1 MIKLG
6 RICVPAECS
15 ESQSTMKPRRRRSLA
30 RALPCWIAS
39 ANGAS
44 AAAETL
50 EDRSLLSNLAIAN
63 AFLVDGNNSRISNPL
78 LGEQVEIRSLYS
90 TSGLSDSSSYAIRFI
105 VDGIAVDKTD
115 LTFGAGSAV
124 ATENWFADMF
134 HGYAEAGSHSV
145 QVILDPF
152 NQVAETNEVDNSL
165 TFSYAPVRA
174 TNLPQRLSPVVE
186 GTAGVDWRV
195 MNFVDLDP
203 RPGSLRDYRGGK
215 FTYDTPD
222 FGHDALDIGL
232 ADFSAA
238 DEGMPVLATAD
249 GIVEAV
255 NDGAFDRN
263 KSFTYPE
270 PPANYVIINLGDGWR
285 AKYWHL
291 RRDSV
296 SVKVGDSI
304 AAGDFLGWP
313 GSSGFS
319 TGPHVHF
326 ELTYK
331 NHPVETMLDPA
342 TFWVAPPQYPA
353 DYRHVIK
360 SGFSSNVPTPSEWA
374 EQPQD
379 IRAFKP
385 GNRLSF
391 WVIAGAMMPG
401 DTRTVRL
408 QRPDGSLF
416 LDQTSNPGSTFF
428 QVSQWA
434 YTVTLPMTDVLGT
447 WTATWLQ
454 NGIELTRQTFTVSN
468 IGVPEL
474 RVELSS
480 ELIPSGRFT
489 PIDFGSSVPGSA
501 GQLRTFDIRNF
512 GSALL
517 SLNSVTVPT
526 GYEIVSYPATVLQP
540 GQSTT
545 LTVRLSTTAQGY
557 FAGELRLVT
566 NDSDESL
573 YRIWLEGIVAPAD
586 IGTLIPGLSV
596 RKAAEGSRFFA
607 NVRRTGDLTS
617 VLTVSL
623 SADKTEL
630 LVPHTVTIPA
640 GAAFV
645 NFEVQ
650 TVQDQT
656 SDGDQRVSLR
666 ASAVGLRSGHNEI
679 QILDVLPGTPE
690 PAPPGIIGPSTA
702 VLNSPVEISWTPVSN
717 ASSYNVRVD
726 FLSGTSANL
735 IRTTVTQASLSL
747 AGLPSLGRYRA
758 LVRANLS
765 TGGST
770 AFSTG
775 LSLQVDSAVALNPL
789 TEVQV
794 TARPALSWN
803 RVPTAVKYEFQ
814 IEDILRLKTFVVTSS
829 ISTATSMTLPNP
841 LPMGMYEVRIRA
853 VDARSE
859 TTSWSPAISFTVVP
873 VPITTLTPLSTF
885 DRTPALRW
893 SAVLG
898 ARSYE
903 VVLRDRKTGSTI
915 YQTSEIR
922 STVWTTPA
930 DLPVGSYTWQV
941 RASAEYDVHSA
952 WSSLRNLTIGGQ
964 PQMLAPLNSTPGHV
978 TFRWD
983 PVQLATRY
991 ELRVVSESALQ
1002 TDVLR
1007 LTAIPGTAK
1016 EISQTLPTG
1025 SYRVWLRAFSHSGEA
1040 SAWSFAVRFVVS

>member
-1 MIKLG
+1 
-6 RICVPAECS
+6 
-15 ESQSTMKPRRRRSLA
+15 MKPRRRRFLA
-30 RALPCWIAS
+30 RTQPCWIAS

-44 AAAETL
+44 AATETL

-63 AFLVDGNNSRISNPL
+63 AFLVDGNNSRLNSPL
-78 LGEQVEIRSLYS
+78 LGEQVEIRCLYS
-90 TSGLSDSSSYAIRFI
+90 TNGLTASASYAIRFV

-115 LTFGAGSAV
+115 LSFGAGSGAT
-124 ATENWFADMF
+124 TENWFADMF

-152 NQVAETNEVDNSL
+152 NQIVETNESDNSWTF
-165 TFSYAPVRA
+165 TFSPARA
-174 TNLPQRLSPVVE
+174 TNLPQKLSPVVE

-195 MNFVDLDP
+195 MNFADLDP
-203 RPGSLRDYRGGK
+203 RPGFLRDYRGGK
-215 FTYDTPD
+215 FTYDTPT

-238 DEGMPVLATAD
+238 DEGMPVLAAAD

-263 KSFTYPE
+263 KSFAYPE
-270 PPANYVIINLGDGWR
+270 PPANYVIINLGNGWR

-304 AAGDFLGWP
+304 ATGDFLGWT

-342 TFWVAPPQYPA
+342 TFWVTPPQYPA

-360 SGFSSNVPTPSEWA
+360 SGFSSNVPTASEWA

-379 IRAFKP
+379 IRTFKP

-391 WVIAGAMMPG
+391 WMIAGAMMPG

-434 YTVTLPMTDVLGT
+434 YTVTLPTTNVMGT

-454 NGIELTRQTFTVSN
+454 NGVELTRKTFTVSN
-468 IGVPEL
+468 TGVPEL

-501 GQLRTFDIRNF
+501 GQRRTFDIRNF

-526 GYEIVSYPATVLQP
+526 GYEVVNYPTTVLQP

-557 FAGELRLVT
+557 FAGELRLAT

-573 YRIWLEGIVAPAD
+573 YRIWLEGIVSPAE
-586 IGTLIPGLSV
+586 IGTLIPGLSL
-596 RKAAEGSRFFA
+596 RKAAEGTRLFA

-617 VLTVSL
+617 ALTVSL

-630 LVPHTVTIPA
+630 LVPATVTIPA

-650 TVQDQT
+650 AVQDLT
-656 SDGDQRVSLR
+656 ADGDQRLSLM
-666 ASAVGLRSGHNEI
+666 ASAAGLRSGQNEVH
-679 QILDVLPGTPE
+679 ILDAIPDIRV
-690 PAPPGIIGPSTA
+690 PASPNVIGPTKS
-702 VLNSPVEISWTPVSN
+702 VLNNPVTISWTPVSN
-717 ASSYNVRVD
+717 ASSYDVRVD
-726 FLSGTSANL
+726 FLSGTKANSV
-735 IRTTVTQASLSL
+735 RSTVTQTSLSL
-747 AGLPSLGRYRA
+747 GGFRELGRYRVM
-758 LVRANLS
+758 VRANLS

-775 LSLQVDSAVALNPL
+775 HLIRVDSPIVLNPL
-789 TEVQV
+789 AEVQV
-794 TARPALSWN
+794 TPRPVLFWSE
-803 RVPTAVKYEFQ
+803 VPTAVRYEFQ
-814 IEDILRLKTFVVTSS
+814 IEDILRLKYFVASSSSYNSTSLTF
-829 ISTATSMTLPNP
+829 PNP
-841 LPMGMYEVRIRA
+841 LPMGMYEVRVRA
-853 VDARSE
+853 IDALNE
-859 TTSWSPAISFTVVP
+859 KTSWSPVVSFTVVP
-873 VPITTLTPLSTF
+873 VPSPSLTPLSTF
-885 DRTPALRW
+885 YRTPALRW
-893 SAVLG
+893 SPVLG
-898 ARSYE
+898 ARSYD
-903 VVLRDRKTGSTI
+903 VVLRDQRTGKTI
-915 YQTSEIR
+915 YQASEVR
-922 STVWTTPA
+922 WTVWTTPA
-930 DLPVGSYTWQV
+930 SLPVGNYTWQV

-952 WSSLRNLTIGGQ
+952 WSPVRNLTIGGQ
-964 PQMLAPLNSTPGHV
+964 PQMLTPLNSAAGSV
-978 TFRWD
+978 TFHWD
-983 PVQLATRY
+983 PVQFADRY

-1007 LTAIPGTAK
+1007 VSTIQGTAK
-1016 EISQTLPTG
+1016 EITRTLPVG
-1025 SYRVWLRAFSHSGEA
+1025 AYRVWLRAFSPYGEA

>member
-1 MIKLG
+1 
-6 RICVPAECS
+6 
-15 ESQSTMKPRRRRSLA
+15 MKPRRRRFLA
-30 RALPCWIAS
+30 RTQPCWIAS
-39 ANGAS
+39 ADG
-44 AAAETL
+44 AAATETL
-50 EDRSLLSNLAIAN
+50 EDRSLLSNLAITD
-63 AFLVDGNNSRISNPL
+63 AFLVDGNNIRINRPL
-78 LGEQVEIRSLYS
+78 LGEQVEIRGLYS
-90 TSGLSDSSSYAIRFI
+90 TSRLSVSSSYAIRFI

-115 LTFGAGSAV
+115 LTFGIGSAA

-134 HGYAEAGSHSV
+134 HGYAEAGSHTV

-152 NQVAETNEVDNSL
+152 NQVVETNESDNSWTF
-165 TFSYAPVRA
+165 TFSPVRA
-174 TNLPQRLSPVVE
+174 GNLPQKLSPFVE
-186 GTAGVDWRV
+186 GAAGVDWRV
-195 MNFVDLDP
+195 MNFADLDP
-203 RPGSLRDYRGGK
+203 RPGFLRDYRGGK
-215 FTYDTPD
+215 FTYDTPT

-232 ADFSAA
+232 ADFSEA
-238 DEGMPVLATAD
+238 DEGMPVLAAAD
-249 GIVEAV
+249 GIVEAI

-263 KSFTYPE
+263 KGFAYPE
-270 PPANYVIINLGDGWR
+270 PPANSVIINLGNGWR

-304 AAGDFLGWP
+304 AAGHFLGWT

-331 NHPVETMLDPA
+331 NHPVETMLDSS
-342 TFWVAPPQYPA
+342 TFWVTPPQYPA

-360 SGFSSNVPTPSEWA
+360 SGFSSNIPTASEWA

-379 IRAFKP
+379 IRTFMR

-434 YTVTLPMTDVLGT
+434 YTITLPSTDVLGT

-454 NGIELTRQTFTVSN
+454 NGVELTRQSFTVLN
-468 IGVPEL
+468 VGVPEL
-474 RVELSS
+474 RVDLGS

-489 PIDFGSSVPGSA
+489 PIDFGTSLPGAA
-501 GQLRTFDIRNF
+501 GQARTFDIRNF

-517 SLNSVTVPT
+517 SLNDVTVPT
-526 GYEIVSYPATVLQP
+526 GFEIVNYPTTVLQP

-545 LTVRLSTTAQGY
+545 LTVRLKTSVQGY
-557 FAGELRLVT
+557 FAGELRLAT
-566 NDSDESL
+566 NDSDESV
-573 YRIWLEGIVAPAD
+573 YRVWLEGIVAPAEVSA
-586 IGTLIPGLSV
+586 LIPGLSV
-596 RKAAEGSRFFA
+596 RKAAEGSKFFA
-607 NVRRTGDLTS
+607 NVRRTGNLTS
-617 VLTVSL
+617 ALTVSL

-630 LVPHTVTIPA
+630 DVPSTVTIPA

-650 TVQDQT
+650 AVQDQT
-656 SDGDQRVSLR
+656 NDGDQRVSLR
-666 ASAVGLRSGHNEI
+666 ASAVGLRSGQNEI
-679 QILDVLPGTPE
+679 QILDAPPGTPD
-690 PAPPGIIGPSTA
+690 PAPPNISGPSTA
-702 VLNSPVEISWTPVSN
+702 VLNSPVSFSWTTVSN
-717 ASSYNVRVD
+717 ANSYDVRVD
-726 FLSGTSANL
+726 FLSGTRANQ
-735 IRTTVTQASLSL
+735 IRTTVTQTSLSL
-747 AGLPSLGRYRA
+747 AGLPSLGRYRV

-770 AFSTG
+770 VFSTG
-775 LSLQVDSAVALNPL
+775 HLLQVDSPIELNPL
-789 TEVQV
+789 AMVQV
-794 TARPALSWN
+794 TARPTLTWSN
-803 RVPTAVKYEFQ
+803 VPTAVKYEFQ
-814 IEDILRLKTFVVTSS
+814 VDDILRLKSFVVSSSSSTLTSL
-829 ISTATSMTLPNP
+829 TLPNP
-841 LPMGMYEVRIRA
+841 LPMGMYEVRVRA
-853 VDARSE
+853 VDARRE
-859 TTSWSPAISFTVVP
+859 RTSWSTAISFTVVP
-873 VPITTLTPLSTF
+873 VPTTTLTPLSTF
-885 DRTPALRW
+885 DRTPVLRW

-903 VVLRDRKTGSTI
+903 VVLLDSKTGATI
-915 YQTSEIR
+915 YRTSEIR

-930 DLPVGSYTWQV
+930 NLAVGTYTWQV

-952 WSSLRNLTIGGQ
+952 FSTLRNLTIGGQ
-964 PQMLAPLNSTPGHV
+964 PQMLAPLNPTPGSV
-978 TFRWD
+978 TFRWN

-1007 LTAIPGTAK
+1007 LTTVPGTEK
-1016 EISQTLPTG
+1016 EISRTLPAG
-1025 SYRVWLRAFSHSGEA
+1025 SYRVWLRAFGPNGEA
-1040 SAWSFAVRFVVS
+1040 SAWSFTVRFVVS

>member
-1 MIKLG
+1 
-6 RICVPAECS
+6 
-15 ESQSTMKPRRRRSLA
+15 MKPRRRRSLA

-44 AAAETL
+44 AATETL

-152 NQVAETNEVDNSL
+152 NQVAETNEADNSL

-174 TNLPQRLSPVVE
+174 TNLPQRLSPVVQ

-195 MNFVDLDP
+195 MNFADLDP
-203 RPGSLRDYRGGK
+203 RPGFLRDHRGGK
-215 FTYDTPD
+215 FTYDTPT

-238 DEGMPVLATAD
+238 DEGMPVLAAAD

-263 KSFTYPE
+263 KSFAYPE

-304 AAGDFLGWP
+304 AAGDFLGWT

-342 TFWVAPPQYPA
+342 TFWVTPPQYPA

-360 SGFSSNVPTPSEWA
+360 SGFSSGVPTASEWA

-379 IRAFKP
+379 IRSFKP

-408 QRPDGSLF
+408 QRADGSLF

-480 ELIPSGRFT
+480 ELIPCGRFT

-557 FAGELRLVT
+557 FAGELRLAT
-566 NDSDESL
+566 NDPDESL
-573 YRIWLEGIVAPAD
+573 YRIWLEGIVAPAGV
-586 IGTLIPGLSV
+586 GTLIPGLSV
-596 RKAAEGSRFFA
+596 RKAAEGSKFFA
-607 NVRRTGDLTS
+607 NVRRTGNLTS
-617 VLTVSL
+617 ALTVSL
-623 SADKTEL
+623 LADKTEL
-630 LVPHTVTIPA
+630 IVPSTVTIPA
-640 GAAFV
+640 GATFV

-650 TVQDQT
+650 AVQDLT
-656 SDGDQRVSLR
+656 TDGEQRVSLT
-666 ASAVGLRSGHNEI
+666 ASAAGLRSGENEVH
-679 QILDVLPGTPE
+679 ILDAVPDIRV
-690 PAPPGIIGPSTA
+690 PASPNMIGPTKS
-702 VLNSPVEISWTPVSN
+702 VLNNPVTISWTPVSN
-717 ASSYNVRVD
+717 ASSYDVRVD
-726 FLSGTSANL
+726 FLSGKKPNL
-735 IRTTVTQASLSL
+735 VRSTVTLTSLSL
-747 AGLPSLGRYRA
+747 GGFRELGRYRV

-765 TGGST
+765 SGGST
-770 AFSTG
+770 AFSSG
-775 LSLQVDSAVALNPL
+775 HLIRVDSPIVLNPL
-789 TEVQV
+789 AEVQL
-794 TARPALSWN
+794 TPRPVLFWSE
-803 RVPTAVKYEFQ
+803 VPTAVRYEVQ
-814 IEDILRLKTFVVTSS
+814 IEDILRLKYFVASSYSNNSTSLTF
-829 ISTATSMTLPNP
+829 PNP
-841 LPMGMYEVRIRA
+841 LPMGMYEVRVRA
-853 VDARSE
+853 IDALNE
-859 TTSWSPAISFTVVP
+859 KTSWSPAVSFTVVP
-873 VPITTLTPLSTF
+873 VPSPSLTPLSTF
-885 DRTPALRW
+885 YRTPALRW
-893 SAVLG
+893 SPVFG
-898 ARSYE
+898 ARSYD
-903 VVLRDRKTGSTI
+903 VVLRDQKTGKTI
-915 YQTSEIR
+915 YQASEVR
-922 STVWTTPA
+922 WTVWTTPA
-930 DLPVGSYTWQV
+930 SLPVGNYTWQV

-952 WSSLRNLTIGGQ
+952 WSTARNLTIGGQ
-964 PQMLAPLNSTPGHV
+964 PQMLTPLNTAGGRV

-983 PVQLATRY
+983 PVQFADRY
-991 ELRVVSESALQ
+991 ELRVVRESALQ

-1007 LTAIPGTAK
+1007 VSTIQGTAK
-1016 EISQTLPTG
+1016 EFTRTLPVG
-1025 SYRVWLRAFSHSGEA
+1025 AYRVWLRAFSRSGEA
-1040 SAWSFAVRFVVS
+1040 SAWSFAVRFGVS

>member
-1 MIKLG
+1 
-6 RICVPAECS
+6 
-15 ESQSTMKPRRRRSLA
+15 MKPRRRRFLVNSQ
-30 RALPCWIAS
+30 PCWIAS
-39 ANGAS
+39 ADGAS
-44 AAAETL
+44 TATETL
-50 EDRSLLSNLAIAN
+50 EERSLLSNLAITD
-63 AFLVDGNNSRISNPL
+63 AFLVDGNNIRINRPL
-78 LGEQVEIRSLYS
+78 LGQQVEIRSLYS
-90 TSGLSDSSSYAIRFI
+90 TSRLSVSSSYAIRFI

-115 LTFGAGSAV
+115 LTFGAGSDV

-152 NQVAETNEVDNSL
+152 NQIVETNENDNSRTF
-165 TFSYAPVRA
+165 TFSPARA
-174 TNLPQRLSPVVE
+174 TNLPQKLTPVVE

-195 MNFVDLDP
+195 MNFADLDP
-203 RPGSLRDYRGGK
+203 RPGFLRDYRGGK

-238 DEGMPVLATAD
+238 DEGMPVLAAAD

-263 KSFTYPE
+263 KGFTYPG
-270 PPANYVIINLGDGWR
+270 PPANYVIINLGNDWR

-304 AAGDFLGWP
+304 AAGDFLGWT

-342 TFWVAPPQYPA
+342 TFWVTPPQYPA

-360 SGFSSNVPTPSEWA
+360 SGFSSSAPTASEWA

-379 IRAFKP
+379 IRTFKP

-391 WVIAGAMMPG
+391 WVVAGALMPG

-434 YTVTLPMTDVLGT
+434 YTVTLPTSNAVGT

-454 NGIELTRQTFTVSN
+454 NGVELTRQNFTVSN
-468 IGVPEL
+468 SGVPEL
-474 RVELSS
+474 RVELGS

-489 PIDFGSSVPGSA
+489 PIEFGTSLPGSV
-501 GQLRTFDIRNF
+501 GQTRTFDIRNF

-526 GYEIVSYPATVLQP
+526 GYEIVSYPTTVLQP

-545 LTVRLSTTAQGY
+545 LTVRLKTSVEGY
-557 FAGELRLVT
+557 FAGELRLAT

-573 YRIWLEGIVAPAD
+573 YRIWLEGIVAPAGV
-586 IGTLIPGLSV
+586 GTLIPGLSV
-596 RKAAEGSRFFA
+596 RQAAEGSKFFA
-607 NVRRTGDLTS
+607 NVRRTGNLTS
-617 VLTVSL
+617 ALTVSL
-623 SADKTEL
+623 STDRTEL
-630 LVPHTVTIPA
+630 VVPFTVTIPA
-640 GAAFV
+640 GAAFA

-650 TVQDQT
+650 AVQDLMA
-656 SDGDQRVSLR
+656 DGEQRVALV
-666 ASAVGLRSGHNEI
+666 ASADGLRSGQNEI
-679 QILDVLPGTPE
+679 RILDALPGIPVPTSPH
-690 PAPPGIIGPSTA
+690 INGPTRSF
-702 VLNSPVEISWTPVSN
+702 LNSPVAISWTPVSN
-717 ASSYNVRVD
+717 AASYDVRVD
-726 FLSGTSANL
+726 FLTGTRANWV
-735 IRTTVTQASLSL
+735 RSTVTQTSLSL
-747 AGLPSLGRYRA
+747 SGFHALGRYRI

-770 AFSTG
+770 AFSVG
-775 LSLQVDSAVALNPL
+775 HVLHIDSPIALNPL
-789 TEVQV
+789 ATVQV
-794 TARPALSWN
+794 TAQPALSWSK
-803 RVPTAVKYEFQ
+803 VPTAVKYEIG
-814 IEDILRLKTFVVTSS
+814 IEDILRLKTFVVSSSSSTVTSL
-829 ISTATSMTLPNP
+829 TLQNP
-841 LPMGMYEVRIRA
+841 LPMGMYEVRVRA
-853 VDARSE
+853 IDALNE
-859 TTSWSPAISFTVVP
+859 TTSWSPVISFTVVP
-873 VPITTLTPLSTF
+873 VPSPNLTPLSTF
-885 DRTPALRW
+885 FRTPDLRW
-893 SAVLG
+893 SPVLG
-898 ARSYE
+898 ARSYN
-903 VVLRDRKTGSTI
+903 VVLRDQKTGRTI
-915 YQTSEIR
+915 HQASEVR
-922 STVWTTPA
+922 WTVWTIPA
-930 DLPVGSYTWQV
+930 NLPVGNYTWQV

-952 WSSLRNLTIGGQ
+952 WSTVRNLTIGGQ
-964 PQMLAPLNSTPGHV
+964 PQMLTPLNASAGRV

-983 PVQLATRY
+983 PVEFADRY
-991 ELRVVSESALQ
+991 ELRVVTESALQ

-1007 LTAIPGTAK
+1007 VSTIRGNAK
-1016 EISQTLPTG
+1016 EITQTLPVG
-1025 SYRVWLRAFSHSGEA
+1025 AYRVLLRAFSPYGEP
-1040 SAWSFAVRFVVS
+1040 SAWSVAIRFVVT

>member
-1 MIKLG
+1 
-6 RICVPAECS
+6 
-15 ESQSTMKPRRRRSLA
+15 MKPRRRRFLA
-30 RALPCWIAS
+30 RTQPCWIAS
-39 ANGAS
+39 ADGAS
-44 AAAETL
+44 AATEKL
-50 EDRSLLSNLAIAN
+50 EDRSLLSNLAITD
-63 AFLVDGNNSRISNPL
+63 AFLVDGNNIRINRPL

-90 TSGLSDSSSYAIRFI
+90 TSGLSASASYAIRFV
-105 VDGIAVDKTD
+105 VDGIVVDNPE
-115 LTFGAGSAV
+115 LTFGAGSAT

-145 QVILDPF
+145 RVILDPF
-152 NQVAETNEVDNSL
+152 DQITETNESDNSW
-165 TFSYAPVRA
+165 TFSFSPVRA
-174 TNLPQRLSPVVE
+174 GNLPQKLSPVVE
-186 GTAGVDWRV
+186 GSAGVDWRV
-195 MNFVDLDP
+195 MNFADLDP
-203 RPGSLRDYRGGK
+203 RPGFLRDYRGGK
-215 FTYDTPD
+215 FTYDTPT

-238 DEGMPVLATAD
+238 DEGMPVLAAAD
-249 GIVEAV
+249 GIVEAI

-263 KSFTYPE
+263 KGFAYPE
-270 PPANYVIINLGDGWR
+270 PPANYVIINLGNGWR

-304 AAGDFLGWP
+304 AAGDFLGWT

-342 TFWVAPPQYPA
+342 TFWVTPPQYPA

-360 SGFSSNVPTPSEWA
+360 SGFSSNIPTASEWA

-379 IRAFKP
+379 IRTFKP

-434 YTVTLPMTDVLGT
+434 YTVTLPTTDVLGT

-454 NGIELTRQTFTVSN
+454 NGVELARQTFTVSN
-468 IGVPEL
+468 VGIPEL
-474 RVELSS
+474 RVDLGS

-489 PIDFGSSVPGSA
+489 PIDFGTSIPGSA
-501 GQLRTFDIRNF
+501 GQTRTFDIRNF

-526 GYEIVSYPATVLQP
+526 GYEIVSYPTTVLQP

-545 LTVRLSTTAQGY
+545 LTVRLKTAAQGY
-557 FAGELRLVT
+557 FAGELRLAT
-566 NDSDESL
+566 NDSDESV
-573 YRIWLEGIVAPAD
+573 YRIWLEGIVAPATV
-586 IGTLIPGLSV
+586 GTLIPGLSL

-607 NVRRTGDLTS
+607 NVRRTGNLNS
-617 VLTVSL
+617 PLTVSL

-630 LVPHTVTIPA
+630 IVPSTVTIPA

-650 TVQDQT
+650 AFQDLKT
-656 SDGDQRVSLR
+656 DGDQRVSLK
-666 ASAVGLRSGHNEI
+666 ASAVGLRSGLNEI
-679 QILDVLPGTPE
+679 LILDVPLGTAE
-690 PAPPGIIGPSTA
+690 TVPPKIDGPSTA
-702 VLNSPVEISWTPVSN
+702 FLNSPVLISWTPVPN
-717 ASSYNVRVD
+717 ATSYDVRID
-726 FLSGTSANL
+726 FLSGTKANL
-735 IRTTVTQASLSL
+735 IRTTVTQTSLSL
-747 AGLPSLGRYRA
+747 AGLPALGRYRV

-765 TGGST
+765 SGGST
-770 AFSTG
+770 GFGAG
-775 LSLQVDSAVALNPL
+775 HLLQVDSPIALNPL
-789 TEVQV
+789 AEVQL
-794 TARPALSWN
+794 TARPKLSWSK
-803 RVPTAVKYEFQ
+803 VATAVKYEFQ
-814 IEDILRLKTFVVTSS
+814 IDDILRLKSFAVTSS
-829 ISTATSMTLPNP
+829 SSTFTILTLPNP
-841 LPMGMYEVRIRA
+841 LPMGMYEVRVRA
-853 VDARSE
+853 VDARRE
-859 TTSWSPAISFTVVP
+859 KTSWSPAISFTVVP
-873 VPITTLTPLSTF
+873 IPTTTLTPLSTF

-893 SAVLG
+893 SNVLG

-903 VVLRDRKTGSTI
+903 IILRDKKTGATI
-915 YQTSEIR
+915 YQASEIR
-922 STVWTTPA
+922 STSWTTPA
-930 DLPVGSYTWQV
+930 NLAVGSYTWQV

-952 WSSLRNLTIGGQ
+952 FSTLRNLTIGGQ
-964 PQMLAPLNSTPGHV
+964 PQMLAPLNSTSGRV
-978 TFRWD
+978 TFRWN

-1007 LTAIPGTAK
+1007 VTAIPGTAK
-1016 EISQTLPTG
+1016 EISRTLPAG
-1025 SYRVWLRAFSHSGEA
+1025 SYRVWLRAFGPNGEV

>member
-1 MIKLG
+1 
-6 RICVPAECS
+6 
-15 ESQSTMKPRRRRSLA
+15 MKPRRRRFLA
-30 RALPCWIAS
+30 RTQPCWIAS

-44 AAAETL
+44 AATETL
-50 EDRSLLSNLAIAN
+50 EDRSLLSNLAISD
-63 AFLVDGNNSRISNPL
+63 AFLVDGNNIRINRPL

-90 TSGLSDSSSYAIRFI
+90 TNGLSASSSYAIRFI

-115 LTFGAGSAV
+115 LTLGAGNGT

-134 HGYAEAGSHSV
+134 HGYAETGSHSV

-152 NQVAETNEVDNSL
+152 NQIVETNENDNSRTF
-165 TFSYAPVRA
+165 TFSPAQA
-174 TNLPQRLSPVVE
+174 TNLPQKLSPVVE

-195 MNFVDLDP
+195 MNFADLDP
-203 RPGSLRDYRGGK
+203 RPGFLRDYRGGK

-238 DEGMPVLATAD
+238 DEGMPVLAAAD

-263 KSFTYPE
+263 KGFAYPE
-270 PPANYVIINLGDGWR
+270 PPANYVIINLGNGWR

-304 AAGDFLGWP
+304 AAGDFLGWT

-331 NHPVETMLDPA
+331 NHPVETMLDPS
-342 TFWVAPPQYPA
+342 TFWVTPPLYPA

-360 SGFSSNVPTPSEWA
+360 SGFSSNVPTASEWA

-379 IRAFKP
+379 IRTFKP
-385 GNRLSF
+385 GNPLSF

-434 YTVTLPMTDVLGT
+434 YTVTLPTTDVLGT

-454 NGIELTRQTFTVSN
+454 NGVELTRQTFTVSN
-468 IGVPEL
+468 SGVPEL
-474 RVELSS
+474 RVDLGS

-489 PIDFGSSVPGSA
+489 PIDFGTSLPASA
-501 GQLRTFDIRNF
+501 GQTRTFDIRNF

-526 GYEIVSYPATVLQP
+526 GFEIVDYPTTILQP

-545 LTVRLSTTAQGY
+545 LTVRLQTTAQGY
-557 FAGELRLVT
+557 SAGELRLAT
-566 NDSDESL
+566 NDFDESV
-573 YRIWLEGIVAPAD
+573 YRIWLEGIVAPATV
-586 IGTLIPGLSV
+586 GTLIPGLSV
-596 RKAAEGSRFFA
+596 RKAAEGSKFFA
-607 NVRRTGDLTS
+607 NVRRTGNLTS
-617 VLTVSL
+617 ALTVSL
-623 SADKTEL
+623 STDKTEL
-630 LVPHTVTIPA
+630 LVPSSVTIPA
-640 GAAFV
+640 GAAFAS
-645 NFEVQ
+645 FEVQ
-650 TVQDQT
+650 AVQDQT

-666 ASAVGLRSGHNEI
+666 ASAVGLRSGQNEI
-679 QILDVLPGTPE
+679 QILDVLPGTAE
-690 PAPPGIIGPSTA
+690 PTPPRIVGPSTA
-702 VLNSPVEISWTPVSN
+702 ILNSPVEITWTPVSN
-717 ASSYNVRVD
+717 ATSYDVRID
-726 FLSGTSANL
+726 FLSGTKANL

-747 AGLPSLGRYRA
+747 AGLPVLGRYRV

-775 LSLQVDSAVALNPL
+775 RLLQVDSPITLNPL
-789 TEVQV
+789 AEVQV
-794 TARPALSWN
+794 TARPTLSWSK
-803 RVPTAVKYEFQ
+803 VPTAVKYEIR

-829 ISTATSMTLPNP
+829 SSTVTGLTLPNP
-841 LPMGMYEVRIRA
+841 LPMGMYHVRVRA
-853 VDARSE
+853 VDVRSE
-859 TTSWSPAISFTVVP
+859 KTSWSPAISFTVVP
-873 VPITTLTPLSTF
+873 VPTTTLTPLSTF
-885 DRTPALRW
+885 DRTPSLQW

-903 VVLRDRKTGSTI
+903 VVLRNKKTGATI
-915 YQTSEIR
+915 YQASEIR

-930 DLPVGSYTWQV
+930 NLAVGSYTWQV
-941 RASAEYDVHSA
+941 RASAEYDVLSA
-952 WSSLRNLTIGGQ
+952 WSEVRNLTIGGQ
-964 PQMLAPLNSTPGHV
+964 PQMLAPLTTTPGRV
-978 TFRWD
+978 TFRWN

-991 ELRVVSESALQ
+991 ELRVVNESALQ
-1002 TDVLR
+1002 ADVLR
-1007 LTAIPGTAK
+1007 LTDIPGTTK
-1016 EISQTLPTG
+1016 EISRTLPAG
-1025 SYRVWLRAFSHSGEA
+1025 SYRVWLRAFGPNGEK
-1040 SAWSFAVRFVVS
+1040 SAWSFAVHFVVS

>member
-1 MIKLG
+1 
-6 RICVPAECS
+6 
-15 ESQSTMKPRRRRSLA
+15 MKPRRRRFLA
-30 RALPCWIAS
+30 RTQPCWIAS
-39 ANGAS
+39 ADGAS
-44 AAAETL
+44 ASTETL
-50 EDRSLLSNLAIAN
+50 EDRSLLSNLAITD
-63 AFLVDGNNSRISNPL
+63 AFLVDGNNIRINRPL

-90 TSGLSDSSSYAIRFI
+90 TSGLSASAFYAIRFI
-105 VDGIAVDKTD
+105 VDGIAVDKTN
-115 LTFGAGSAV
+115 LTFGAGTAA

-152 NQVAETNEVDNSL
+152 NQIVETNENDNSRTF
-165 TFSYAPVRA
+165 TFSPARA
-174 TNLPQRLSPVVE
+174 TNLPQKLSPVVE

-195 MNFVDLDP
+195 MNFADLDP
-203 RPGSLRDYRGGK
+203 RPGFLRDYRGGK
-215 FTYDTPD
+215 FTYDTPT

-238 DEGMPVLATAD
+238 DEGMPVLAAAD

-263 KSFTYPE
+263 KGFAYPE
-270 PPANYVIINLGDGWR
+270 PPANYVIINLGNNWR

-304 AAGDFLGWP
+304 AAGQFLGWT

-331 NHPVETMLDPA
+331 NHPIETMLDPA
-342 TFWVAPPQYPA
+342 TFWVTPPQYPA

-360 SGFSSNVPTPSEWA
+360 SGFSSSVPTASEWT

-379 IRAFKP
+379 IRTFKP

-434 YTVTLPMTDVLGT
+434 YTVTLPTTDVLGT

-454 NGIELTRQTFTVSN
+454 NGVELTRQTFTVAN
-468 IGVPEL
+468 VGVPEL
-474 RVELSS
+474 RVDLGS

-489 PIDFGSSVPGSA
+489 PIDFGTSLPSSV
-501 GQLRTFDIRNF
+501 GQTRTFDIRNF

-526 GYEIVSYPATVLQP
+526 GYEIVSYPTTVLQP

-545 LTVRLSTTAQGY
+545 LTVRLKTAAQGY
-557 FAGELRLVT
+557 FAGELRLAN
-566 NDSDESL
+566 NDSDESV
-573 YRIWLEGIVAPAD
+573 YRIWLEGIVAPA
-586 IGTLIPGLSV
+586 GVGLLIPGLSV

-607 NVRRTGDLTS
+607 NVRRTGNLAS
-617 VLTVSL
+617 ALTVSL
-623 SADKTEL
+623 STDKTEL
-630 LVPHTVTIPA
+630 LVPSTVTIPA
-640 GAAFV
+640 GAAFA

-650 TVQDQT
+650 AVQDQT

-666 ASAVGLRSGHNEI
+666 ASAVGLRSGQNEI
-679 QILDVLPGTPE
+679 QILDVLPSTPE
-690 PAPPGIIGPSTA
+690 PALPKIVGPSTA
-702 VLNSPVEISWTPVSN
+702 VLNSPVLISWTPVSN
-717 ASSYNVRVD
+717 ATSYDVRID
-726 FLSGTSANL
+726 FLSGTTANL
-735 IRTTVTQASLSL
+735 IRATATQTSLSL
-747 AGLPSLGRYRA
+747 AGLPALGRYRV

-775 LSLQVDSAVALNPL
+775 RLLQVDSPIKLNPL
-789 TEVQV
+789 AEVQV
-794 TARPALSWN
+794 TARPKLSWSK
-803 RVPTAVKYEFQ
+803 VPTAVRYEFQ
-814 IEDILRLKTFVVTSS
+814 IDDILRLKSFVVTSS
-829 ISTATSMTLPNP
+829 SSTVTSLTLPNP
-841 LPMGMYEVRIRA
+841 LPMGMYQVRVRA
-853 VDARSE
+853 VDIRSE
-859 TTSWSPAISFTVVP
+859 KTSWSPAISFTVVP
-873 VPITTLTPLSTF
+873 VPTTTLTPLSTF
-885 DRTPALRW
+885 DSTPALQW

-903 VVLRDRKTGSTI
+903 VVLRDSKTGAAI
-915 YQTSEIR
+915 YQASEVR
-922 STVWTTPA
+922 WPVWATPA
-930 DLPVGSYTWQV
+930 NLPIGNYSWQV
-941 RASAEYDVHSA
+941 RASAEYGVQSA
-952 WSSLRNLTIGGQ
+952 WSTLRNLTIGGQ
-964 PQMLAPLNSTPGHV
+964 PQMLAPLNASAGRV
-978 TFRWD
+978 TFRWN
-983 PVQLATRY
+983 PVQFADRY
-991 ELRVVSESALQ
+991 ELRVVRESALQ

-1007 LTAIPGTAK
+1007 VSTIRGNAK
-1016 EISQTLPTG
+1016 DTTQQLPVG
-1025 SYRVWLRAFSHSGEA
+1025 AYRVWLRAFSAYGEP
-1040 SAWSFAVRFVVS
+1040 SAWSIAIRFVVS

>member
-1 MIKLG
+1 
-6 RICVPAECS
+6 
-15 ESQSTMKPRRRRSLA
+15 MKPRRRRSPA
-30 RALPCWIAS
+30 RTQPCWIAS
-39 ANGAS
+39 ANGTS
-44 AAAETL
+44 VGTETL

-63 AFLVDGNNSRISNPL
+63 AFLVDGNNIRTNRPL

-90 TSGLSDSSSYAIRFI
+90 TNGLSASSSYAIRFI

-115 LTFGAGSAV
+115 LTLGAGTTA

-152 NQVAETNEVDNSL
+152 NQIVETNESDNSRTF
-165 TFSYAPVRA
+165 TFSPARA
-174 TNLPQRLSPVVE
+174 TNLPQKLSPVVE
-186 GTAGVDWRV
+186 GMAGVDWRV
-195 MNFVDLDP
+195 MNFADLDP
-203 RPGSLRDYRGGK
+203 RPGFLRDYRGGR
-215 FTYDTPD
+215 FTYDTPT

-232 ADFSAA
+232 ADFSEA
-238 DEGMPVLATAD
+238 DEGMPVLAAAD
-249 GIVEAV
+249 GIVEAI

-263 KSFTYPE
+263 KGFAYPE
-270 PPANYVIINLGDGWR
+270 PPANYVIINLGNYWR

-304 AAGDFLGWP
+304 TAGDFLGWT

-331 NHPVETMLDPA
+331 NHPVETMLDPS
-342 TFWVAPPQYPA
+342 TFWVTPPQYPA

-360 SGFSSNVPTPSEWA
+360 SGFSSNIPTASEWA

-379 IRAFKP
+379 IRTFKP

-391 WVIAGAMMPG
+391 WVITGAMMPG

-434 YTVTLPMTDVLGT
+434 YTVTLPTTEVLGT

-454 NGIELTRQTFTVSN
+454 NGVELTRQTFTVSN
-468 IGVPEL
+468 VGVPEL
-474 RVELSS
+474 RVELGS
-480 ELIPSGRFT
+480 ELIPSGRIT
-489 PIDFGSSVPGSA
+489 PIDFGESLPGSA
-501 GQLRTFDIRNF
+501 AQIRTFDIRNF
-512 GSALL
+512 GSSML

-526 GYEIVSYPATVLQP
+526 GYEIVNYPTTVLQP

-545 LTVRLSTTAQGY
+545 LTVRLKTSVQGY
-557 FAGELRLVT
+557 FAGELRLAT
-566 NDSDESL
+566 NDSDESV
-573 YRIWLEGIVAPAD
+573 YRVWLEGIVAPA
-586 IGTLIPGLSV
+586 GVSTLIPGVSV
-596 RKAAEGSRFFA
+596 RKATEGSKFFA
-607 NVRRTGDLTS
+607 NVRRTGNLTS
-617 VLTVSL
+617 ALTVSL

-630 LVPHTVTIPA
+630 IVPSTVTIPA

-645 NFEVQ
+645 NFEVLA
-650 TVQDQT
+650 VQDLKT
-656 SDGDQRVSLR
+656 DGDQRVSLK
-666 ASAVGLRSGHNEI
+666 ASAVGLRSGLNEI
-679 QILDVLPGTPE
+679 QILDIPPGTAE
-690 PAPPGIIGPSTA
+690 TVPPKIDGPLTA
-702 VLNSPVEISWTPVSN
+702 FLNSPVLISWTPVSN
-717 ASSYNVRVD
+717 ANSYDVRVD
-726 FLSGTSANL
+726 FLSGTRANL
-735 IRTTVTQASLSL
+735 IRTTVTQTSLSL
-747 AGLPSLGRYRA
+747 AGLPSLGRYRV

-765 TGGST
+765 TGDST

-775 LSLQVDSAVALNPL
+775 HLLQIDSPIALKPL
-789 TEVQV
+789 AETQV
-794 TARPALSWN
+794 TARPTFSWTK
-803 RVPTAVKYEFQ
+803 VPKAVKYEFQ
-814 IEDILRLKTFVVTSS
+814 VDDILRLKSFVVSS
-829 ISTATSMTLPNP
+829 SGSTLNSLTLPNP
-841 LPMGMYEVRIRA
+841 LPMGMYEIRVRA
-853 VDARSE
+853 VDVRSE
-859 TTSWSPAISFTVVP
+859 KTSWSPTISFTVVP
-873 VPITTLTPLSTF
+873 VPTTTLTPLSTF

-903 VVLRDRKTGSTI
+903 VVLRDRTTGATI

-930 DLPVGSYTWQV
+930 NLAVGSYTWQV

-952 WSSLRNLTIGGQ
+952 WSTLRNLAIGGQ
-964 PQMLAPLNSTPGHV
+964 PQMLAPVNTTPGSV
-978 TFRWD
+978 TFRWN

-991 ELRVVSESALQ
+991 ELSVVRESALQ
-1002 TDVLR
+1002 TNVLR
-1007 LTAIPGTAK
+1007 LTTIPGTAK
-1016 EISQTLPTG
+1016 EISRTLPAD
-1025 SYRVWLRAFSHSGEA
+1025 SYRVWLRAFGPNGEV